1 MLGGYLHKN
10 LSRIERFFD
19 ILVCMIILSALK
31 VLLPTLFSFI
41 VGILITPALTKVM
54 YTHAMWKRKSRSTEN
69 TDAMSSDFQKI
80 HNQHAEVHTPRV
92 GGVVVWISVFI
103 TMIFAYVIQNWI
115 SLSVAES
122 HVVTHN
128 LIDKMSFLSR
138 NQTALLV
145 MAFFAG
151 SVFGL
156 IDDLLQIYGK
166 ELHMSDGISRKLRIA
181 FVVTVACV
189 GAWWFYSKLGMDSI
203 HIPFYGDMYLG
214 FGFVFLFI
222 LAVLGVFSGGVIDGI
237 DGLAAGV
244 MISAFASYTL
254 IAFSQTQYDL
264 AALGGT
270 IIGGLLA
277 FLWFNI
283 PPARFYLGETGMLG
297 LTIVLA
303 MFAFLTKEVLVLL
316 IIAFPLVATSI
327 SSSLQMFSK
336 KYFKK
341 KIFRIAP
348 LHHHFQAIGWPSPK
362 VTMRY
367 WIVSVICGVAGV
379 ITALLG

>member
-1 MLGGYLHKN
+1 
-10 LSRIERFFD
+10 
-19 ILVCMIILSALK
+19 MIFSALK
-31 VLLPTLFSFI
+31 VLLPTLMSFI
-41 VGILITPALTKVM
+41 IGMCITSSLSAYM
-54 YTHAMWKRKSRSTEN
+54 YKKKMWKKKSRSKEN
-69 TDAMSSDFQKI
+69 TEAISLDFQKI
-80 HNQHAEVHTPRV
+80 HNETAEVNTPRI
-92 GGVVVWISVFI
+92 GGVIVWFSVLC
-103 TMIFAYVIQNWI
+103 TLIFAACIQYGVMYFTDNTHQ
-115 SLSVAES
+115 VA
-122 HVVTHN
+122 HALADRLN
-128 LIDKMSFLSR
+128 FFSR
-138 NQTALLV
+138 NQTALPIL
-145 MAFFAG
+145 ALLAG

-166 ELHMSDGISRKLRIA
+166 ELHMSDGVPRRLRVF
-181 FVVTVACV
+181 FVLLVAV
-189 GAWWFYSKLGMDSI
+189 IGAWWFYEKLGMNSI

-222 LAVLGVFSGGVIDGI
+222 VTVVGTFSGGVIDGI

-264 AALGGT
+264 AAFGGA

-277 FLWFNI
+277 FLWFNV

-316 IIAFPLVATSI
+316 IIAFPLVATSL
-327 SSSLQMFSK
+327 SSTLQMFSK
-336 KYFKK
+336 KYYNK
-341 KIFRIAP
+341 KIFRVAP
-348 LHHHFQAIGWPSPK
+348 LHHHFQAIGWSSPK

-367 WIVSVICGVAGV
+367 WIVSVMCGVTGV
-379 ITALLG
+379 IIALLG

>member
-1 MLGGYLHKN
+1 
-10 LSRIERFFD
+10 
-19 ILVCMIILSALK
+19 MIILSALK

-41 VGILITPALTKVM
+41 VGILITPPLTRVM
-54 YTHAMWKRKSRSTEN
+54 YAHTMWKRKSRSVEN
-69 TDAMSSDFQKI
+69 TAAMSADFQKI
-80 HNQHAEVHTPRV
+80 HNHQAEVHTPRV

-103 TMIFAYVIQNWI
+103 TMVTAYLLQEWI
-115 SLSVAES
+115 VTFIAES
-122 HVVTHN
+122 HVITHEI
-128 LIDKMSFLSR
+128 LDRISFLSR
-138 NQTALLV
+138 NQTVLLLS
-145 MAFFAG
+145 AFFAG
-151 SVFGL
+151 SIFGL
-156 IDDLLQIYGK
+156 VDDLLQIYGK
-166 ELHMSDGISRKLRIA
+166 DLSMSDGIPRKLRIF
-181 FVVTVACV
+181 FVITVACV

-203 HIPFYGDMYLG
+203 HIPFYGDLYLG
-214 FGFVFLFI
+214 FGFIFLFI

-297 LTIVLA
+297 LTLVLA

-316 IIAFPLVATSI
+316 IIAFPLVATSL
-327 SSSLQMFSK
+327 SSSIQMFSK
-336 KYFKK
+336 KYFHKK
-341 KIFRIAP
+341 VFRIAP
-348 LHHHFQAIGWPSPK
+348 VHHHFQAIGWPSPK

-367 WIVSVICGVAGV
+367 WIVSVICGVVGV

>member
-1 MLGGYLHKN
+1 
-10 LSRIERFFD
+10 
-19 ILVCMIILSALK
+19 MITLSALK

-41 VGILITPALTKVM
+41 IGILITPSLTRVM
-54 YTHAMWKRKSRSTEN
+54 YAHGMWKRKSRSAEN
-69 TDAMSSDFQKI
+69 TEAMSLDFQKI
-80 HNQHAEVHTPRV
+80 HNHQAEVHTPRV

-103 TMIFAYVIQNWI
+103 TIVITYLLQEWVVTFI
-115 SLSVAES
+115 ADS
-122 HVVTHN
+122 HVITHA
-128 LIDKMSFLSR
+128 LLDRISFLSR
-138 NQTALLV
+138 NQTTLLV
-145 MAFFAG
+145 TAFFAG

-166 ELHMSDGISRKLRIA
+166 NLHMSDGIPRKLRVFFVIA
-181 FVVTVACV
+181 VACI
-189 GAWWFYSKLGMDSI
+189 GAWWFYSKLGMNSI
-203 HIPFYGDMYLG
+203 HIPFYGDLYLG

-254 IAFSQTQYDL
+254 IAFSQNQYDL
-264 AALGGT
+264 AALGGV

-297 LTIVLA
+297 LTMVLA
-303 MFAFLTKEVLVLL
+303 MFAFLTQEVLVLL
-316 IIAFPLVATSI
+316 IIAFPLVATSL
-327 SSSLQMFSK
+327 SSSIQMFSK
-336 KYFKK
+336 KYFHKK
-341 KIFRIAP
+341 VFRIAP
-348 LHHHFQAIGWPSPK
+348 IHHHFQAIGWPSPK

-367 WIVSVICGVAGV
+367 WIVSMICGVVGV
-379 ITALLG
+379 IIALLG